1 MKFCSHFILTSFP
14 WGNFGLT
21 IHNSIWLP
29 SFFDF
34 IFFLITLSYACLFLE
49 LMTKSFSQFVLA
61 EEVDK
66 MSLVDWLLKFTGAQT
81 VIIFTFEI
89 FWCFNLR
96 IQLILLDAMIEW
108 PKTSWNGWLNKERL
122 RISDRHCLNNYYFF
136 LLIKLLRLKIKR
148 ENDFF
153 FYKWNCFFFFVE
165 DN

>member
-1 MKFCSHFILTSFP
+1 M
-14 WGNFGLT
+14 
-21 IHNSIWLP
+21 
-29 SFFDF
+29 F
-34 IFFLITLSYACLFLE
+34 IFGIDNKVF
-49 LMTKSFSQFVLA
+49 FSVCA

-96 IQLILLDAMIEW
+96 IQLILLVAMIEW

-122 RISDRHCLNNYYFF
+122 RISDRHCLNNYFF
-136 LLIKLLRLKIKR
+136 FPLLIKLLRLKIRR

-153 FYKWNCFFFFVE
+153 TFFKWNCFFFVE
-165 DN
+165 DNHRFWDRRPQNITVIWH